1 MGRPSECMHNMAFVK
16 ELLGQRL
23 ADEASCAR
31 DEPSLGFH
39 SYLIVSVSF
48 PRRSNHLNDPMFDLQ
63 HILPRACLVLAT
75 WALAMPMGWGQGDV
89 GLEDG
94 VSSASMAAVAFVPI
108 ADMLTNKVND
118 IASWHDADHGQS
130 YVLVGCEN
138 GTAFFRLLPGARPM
152 FMGKLPSASIGSLW
166 RDIKVVHDHAYVVS
180 EAAAHGMQV
189 FDLGHLAT
197 WSPLDGP
204 LVWDA
209 DTVIQ
214 SPSTAHNVVAF
225 EAQSQVILVG
235 SNWLG
240 GGPVIFDVTAPGEPL
255 LVGGASEWGYM
266 HDAQAVVYNGPD
278 AEHVGKSILFAAGGE
293 RLWIMDIT
301 DPGDVQLLGSS
312 TYPQAE
318 YAHQVWVAE
327 GHDHAFLGDELD
339 ETDHGVPTRTV
350 VFDLVDL
357 DNPSIAEIHESPHT
371 ASSDHNQYG
380 HGEWLFQSNYNA
392 GLRMLSDAWPSQPTL
407 TERGHFDPLASTDEP
422 GFEGAW
428 SHVILEEEGVVA
440 FSSIFE
446 GLWIVRPEFARLEN
460 VAISWCDPGT
470 VPTANTWSM
479 TLALDSGWSF
489 PVEVEVEGVV
499 FLAGYD
505 NAWTVEEPGN
515 TLLYFEAWGLPGV
528 QPHVKLQ
535 SQRSSWSLNVL
546 NDGALWPA
554 HYADLDGDGY
564 GNPDMPVWGCGEVP
578 GTSILPLDCQD
589 WNANTYPT
597 APELCDGWN
606 NDCDDEVD
614 EDTEQLMWYLD
625 ADGDGFG
632 SNDAAVVLSCTP
644 LTERVLVSGDCNDGE
659 ATMYPGA
666 PLVADGVDNNCDG
679 LIWEEELNPCAGD
692 FDLDGSRSIDDMLFL
707 LSWFGCDSGCL
718 ASLDAEDTVDIGD
731 LLLWLGVFG
740 QDCD

>member
-1 MGRPSECMHNMAFVK
+1 MHDRFFVGGRPALSDGRCGKVNHHLDSFQGFHGEHALLRIPLKRDGSFWATGRPSECMHNMAIVK

-235 SNWLG
+235 SNWLE

-266 HDAQAVVYNGPD
+266 HDARLSCTMNTMQSTSANRFCLRL
-278 AEHVGKSILFAAGGE
+278 EE
-293 RLWIMDIT
+293 RLWIAGHCPAMFNCWA
-301 DPGDVQLLGSS
+301 PP
-312 TYPQAE
+312 YPQAE

-327 GHDHAFLGDELD
+327 GHDHAFWAMSWMR
-339 ETDHGVPTRTV
+339 PTM
-350 VFDLVDL
+350 
-357 DNPSIAEIHESPHT
+357 ASPHGPSWLT
-371 ASSDHNQYG
+371 SSIWTTRHCRDPRVAAHCLFGPQQYG

-407 TERGHFDPLASTDEP
+407 TERGHLTLWQAPMSLVLKVL
-422 GFEGAW
+422 GRM
-428 SHVILEEEGVVA
+428 ILEEEGVVA

-479 TLALDSGWSF
+479 TWPWIRAGPFRSSGSGRGGLFGGVRQRLDRGGTGEHF
-489 PVEVEVEGVV
+489 AVFRGV
-499 FLAGYD
+499 GI
-505 NAWTVEEPGN
+505 AWCR
-515 TLLYFEAWGLPGV
+515 
-528 QPHVKLQ
+528 PHVKLQ

-578 GTSILPLDCQD
+578 ASTLPLDCQD

-597 APELCDGWN
+597 ARNCATVG
-606 NDCDDEVD
+606 
-614 EDTEQLMWYLD
+614 T
-625 ADGDGFG
+625 
-632 SNDAAVVLSCTP
+632 T
-644 LTERVLVSGDCNDGE
+644 
-659 ATMYPGA
+659 ATMKSMRTPS
-666 PLVADGVDNNCDG
+666 N
-679 LIWEEELNPCAGD
+679 
-692 FDLDGSRSIDDMLFL
+692 
-707 LSWFGCDSGCL
+707 
-718 ASLDAEDTVDIGD
+718 
-731 LLLWLGVFG
+731 
-740 QDCD
+740 